1 MPQGQLSQSAYEN
14 ISYGTRQ
21 KTAQCTENDG
31 KDNIAQSHNAS
42 VLSTKTTVTPPSY
55 YLTKYSVWRRALSQ
69 QCRANLAYIF
79 TQKQT
84 SNICRV
90 IVLKNARDRT

>member
-14 ISYGTRQ
+14 ISYSTRQ

-31 KDNIAQSHNAS
+31 KDKIAQSHNAS

-55 YLTKYSVWRRALSQ
+55 YLTKYGEEHCPSSAEQTWLTFLHKSRHPTSV
-69 QCRANLAYIF
+69 
-79 TQKQT
+79 
-84 SNICRV
+84 V
-90 IVLKNARDRT
+90 